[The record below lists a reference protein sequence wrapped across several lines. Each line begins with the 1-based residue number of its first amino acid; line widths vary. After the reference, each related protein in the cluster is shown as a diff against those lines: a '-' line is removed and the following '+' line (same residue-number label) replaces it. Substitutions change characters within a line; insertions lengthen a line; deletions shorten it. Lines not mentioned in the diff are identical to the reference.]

1 MKILIVGGRSSLG
14 TELARQWESCAQV
27 LTAGHSGCDLEFAL
41 GRDEIPALPQGID
54 LVVNTAAHFGGS
66 AKPADLAASIEVNVV
81 GALRLAQA
89 CQQAGVAR
97 LVQVSSIFA
106 LLPVDS
112 PLQSA
117 YVASKRQADEAL
129 LLACA
134 ASGLAL
140 TIVRPSQFVGVG
152 QTLRRHQPFLATLLD
167 KAAQGQIIELWG
179 SGRAQRNFV
188 HVSDVARA
196 IVQLAERNISG
207 VFACQSPM
215 NHSIAEV
222 ARGAIAAFGGRS
234 TMRLL
239 EDKPDPPD
247 NTLPIDPTLHQ
258 LLGFVPAVSLQDWLA
273 GEAATWQPAAAQ

>member
-14 TELARQWESCAQV
+14 TELARQWESRARV
-27 LTAGHSGCDLEFAL
+27 LTAGRSGCDLELAL
-41 GRDEIPALPQGID
+41 GRDEIPALPHGID
-54 LVVNTAAHFGGS
+54 VVVNTAAHFGGS
-66 AKPADLAASIEVNVV
+66 AKPADLAASIEVNVI

-89 CQQAGVAR
+89 CEQAGVAR

-117 YVASKRQADEAL
+117 YIASKRQADEAL
-129 LLACA
+129 QLACA
-134 ASGLAL
+134 SGGLAL

-167 KAAQGQIIELWG
+167 KAARGQAIELWG
-179 SGRAQRNFV
+179 SGRAQRNLI

-196 IVQLAERNISG
+196 VVQLAERDISG

-215 NHSIAEV
+215 NHSVAEI
-222 ARGAIAAFGGRS
+222 ARGAIAAFGDRS
-234 TMRLL
+234 TLRLVD
-239 EDKPDPPD
+239 DKPDPPD
-247 NTLPIDPTLHQ
+247 NTLAIDPTLRH
-258 LLGFVPAVSLQDWLA
+258 LLGFVPVVSLQDWLTW
-273 GEAATWQPAAAQ
+273 EAATWQPAAK